1 MSTEN
6 TTDYGV
12 DERNRVRQI
21 REAAL
26 YDRATVHAILDAGL
40 CAHVAFCEEGRPV
53 VVPMIY
59 ARDGETLY
67 LHGARKARVVRLL
80 EAGAEATL
88 NVTLIDGIVA
98 ARSAF
103 NSSVNYRSVT
113 VFGRPW
119 LVEDEAHK
127 IEAMRL
133 ISEHLM
139 PGRWDELRP
148 PHDREVKMTGVIA
161 LPIESASAKVTAGPP
176 EDEDEDYALPVW
188 AGVLPV
194 EQVFGAPAG
203 CPLLPAGTP
212 VAPSIAMLAS
222 RPPGETSR
230 DA

>member
-1 MSTEN
+1 MN
-6 TTDYGV
+6 DGNGGDYDIG
-12 DERNRVRQI
+12 ERNRVRQV
-21 REAAL
+21 REAAH

-40 CAHVAFCEEGRPV
+40 SAHVAFSAAGKPV
-53 VVPMIY
+53 IVPMIY

-80 EAGAEATL
+80 EGGAEATL

-119 LVEDEAHK
+119 LVEDEAQK

-161 LPIESASAKVTAGPP
+161 LPIQSASAKVTAGPP
-176 EDEDEDYALPVW
+176 EDEEEDYALPVW
-188 AGVLPV
+188 AGVVPV
-194 EQVFGAPAG
+194 RQV
-203 CPLLPAGTP
+203 LGTP
-212 VAPSIAMLAS
+212 EGDPRLAADTAVSPSIAALAG
-222 RPPGETSR
+222 RWTGE
-230 DA
+230 D

>member
-1 MSTEN
+1 MDSGN
-6 TTDYGV
+6 GSDYEIG
-12 DERNRVRQI
+12 ERNRVRQI
-21 REAAL
+21 RDAAR

-40 CAHVAFCEEGRPV
+40 AAHVAFCDADRPV
-53 VVPMIY
+53 IVPMIY
-59 ARDGETLY
+59 ARHGETLY

-80 EAGAEATL
+80 EGGAEATL

-113 VFGRPW
+113 VFGHPW
-119 LVEDEAHK
+119 LVQDEAEK

-176 EDEDEDYALPVW
+176 EDEEDDYALPVW
-188 AGVLPV
+188 AGVVPV
-194 EQVFGAPAG
+194 EQRLGS
-203 CPLLPAGTP
+203 P
-212 VAPSIAMLAS
+212 VADPALPSSTPRSPVLERLARS
-222 RPPGETSR
+222 RNRPTA
-230 DA
+230 DD

>member
-1 MSTEN
+1 MTQEN
-6 TTDYGV
+6 SGEYEVGG
-12 DERNRVRQI
+12 RNRLRQL
-21 REAAL
+21 REAGY
-26 YDRATVHAILDAGL
+26 YDHATVHAILDAGL
-40 CAHVAFCEEGRPV
+40 SAHVAFCQDCRPV
-53 VVPMIY
+53 IVPMIY

-67 LHGARKARVVRLL
+67 LHGARKARIVRLL
-80 EAGAEATL
+80 ETGAEATL

-119 LVEDEAHK
+119 LVDDEAQK

-176 EDEDEDYALPVW
+176 DDEDEDYALPVW
-188 AGVLPV
+188 AGVVPV
-194 EQVFGAPAG
+194 EQVLGVPVSDPVLAD
-203 CPLLPAGTP
+203 GTP
-212 VAPSIAMLAS
+212 VSPSIAALAGPAHGD
-222 RPPGETSR
+222 R
-230 DA
+230 

>member
-1 MSTEN
+1 M
-6 TTDYGV
+6 TTDNGADYEVG
-12 DERNRVRQI
+12 DRNRVRQV
-21 REAAL
+21 REAAR

-40 CAHVAFCEEGRPV
+40 SAHVAFCARGRPV
-53 VVPMIY
+53 LVPMIY

-67 LHGARKARVVRLL
+67 LHGARKARIVRLL
-80 EAGAEATL
+80 EGGAEAAL
-88 NVTLIDGIVA
+88 NVTLIDGLVA

-113 VFGRPW
+113 VFGRPR
-119 LVEDEAHK
+119 LVEDEAEK

-161 LPIESASAKVTAGPP
+161 LPIESASAKVTTGPP

-188 AGVLPV
+188 AGVVPV
-194 EQVFGAPAG
+194 EQVLGMPISD
-203 CPLLPAGTP
+203 PVLNDRTP
-212 VAPSIAMLAS
+212 VSPSIAALVRRAH
-222 RPPGETSR
+222 GDE
-230 DA
+230 

>member
-1 MSTEN
+1 MK
-6 TTDYGV
+6 TDNGREYPIG
-12 DERNRVRQI
+12 DRNRVRQV
-21 REAAL
+21 REAAR

-40 CAHVAFCEEGRPV
+40 SAHVAFCQQGRPV
-53 VVPMIY
+53 IVPMIY

-67 LHGARKARVVRLL
+67 LHGARKARIVRLL
-80 EAGAEATL
+80 EGGAEATL

-119 LVEDEAHK
+119 LVEEETEK

-188 AGVLPV
+188 AGVVPV
-194 EQVFGAPAG
+194 EQVLGVPVSDPVLAD
-203 CPLLPAGTP
+203 GTP
-212 VAPSIAMLAS
+212 VSPSIAALAGPAHGD
-222 RPPGETSR
+222 R
-230 DA
+230 

>member
-1 MSTEN
+1 MKTEKGGEYEI
-6 TTDYGV
+6 D
-12 DERNRVRQI
+12 DRNRVRQV
-21 REAAL
+21 REAAR

-40 CAHVAFCEEGRPV
+40 SAHVAFCDRDRPV
-53 VVPMIY
+53 IVPMIY

-67 LHGARKARVVRLL
+67 LHGARKARIVRLL
-80 EAGAEATL
+80 ESGAEATL

-113 VFGRPW
+113 IFGRPR
-119 LVEDEAHK
+119 LVEDEAEK

-148 PHDREVKMTGVIA
+148 PHAREVKMTGVIA

-176 EDEDEDYALPVW
+176 EDEEEDYALPVW
-188 AGVLPV
+188 AGVVPV
-194 EQVFGAPAG
+194 EQVFGAPEAD
-203 CPLLPAGTP
+203 PELAPDTP
-212 VAPSIAMLAS
+212 VSSALERLARS
-222 RPPGETSR
+222 SR
-230 DA
+230 DPRR

>member
-1 MSTEN
+1 MKTEN
-6 TTDYGV
+6 GADYEIG
-12 DERNRVRQI
+12 DRNRVRQV
-21 REAAL
+21 REAAR

-40 CAHVAFCEEGRPV
+40 SAHVAFCEQGRPV
-53 VVPMIY
+53 IVPMIY

-67 LHGARKARVVRLL
+67 LHGARKARIVRLL
-80 EAGAEATL
+80 EGGAEATL

-119 LVEDEAHK
+119 LVADEAEK

-188 AGVLPV
+188 AGVVPV
-194 EQVFGAPAG
+194 EQVLGAPEAD
-203 CPLLPAGTP
+203 PELAPDTP
-212 VAPSIAMLAS
+212 VSPALLRLARS
-222 RPPGETSR
+222 RR
-230 DA
+230 DRRR

>member
-1 MSTEN
+1 MK
-6 TTDYGV
+6 TDNGGEYEIG
-12 DERNRVRQI
+12 DRNRVRQL
-21 REAAL
+21 RAAAR

-40 CAHVAFCEEGRPV
+40 SAHVAFCDQGRPAI
-53 VVPMIY
+53 VPMIY
-59 ARDGETLY
+59 ARDGEMLY
-67 LHGARKARVVRLL
+67 LHGARKARIVQLL
-80 EAGAEATL
+80 EGGAEATL

-113 VFGRPW
+113 VFGRPR
-119 LVEDEAHK
+119 LVEGEAEK

-176 EDEDEDYALPVW
+176 EDEDEDYALSVW
-188 AGVLPV
+188 AGVVPV
-194 EQVFGAPAG
+194 EQV
-203 CPLLPAGTP
+203 LGTP
-212 VAPSIAMLAS
+212 VADPVLADATPVSPSLAAMVGRAQGD
-222 RPPGETSR
+222 R
-230 DA
+230 

>member
-1 MSTEN
+1 MKTEKGGEYEIG
-6 TTDYGV
+6 D
-12 DERNRVRQI
+12 RNRVRQV
-21 REAAL
+21 REAAR

-40 CAHVAFCEEGRPV
+40 SAHVAFCDRDGPV
-53 VVPMIY
+53 IVPMIY

-67 LHGARKARVVRLL
+67 LHGARKARIVRLL
-80 EAGAEATL
+80 EGGVEATL

-113 VFGRPW
+113 VFGRPR
-119 LVEDEAHK
+119 LVEDEAEK

-161 LPIESASAKVTAGPP
+161 LPIEFASAKVTAGPP
-176 EDEDEDYALPVW
+176 EDEEEDYALPVW
-188 AGVLPV
+188 AGVVPV
-194 EQVFGAPAG
+194 EQVFGVPEADPELAPD
-203 CPLLPAGTP
+203 TP
-212 VAPSIAMLAS
+212 VSSALERLARS
-222 RPPGETSR
+222 RR
-230 DA
+230 DPRR

>member
-1 MSTEN
+1 MKTEN
-6 TTDYGV
+6 GADYDIG
-12 DERNRVRQI
+12 DRNRVRQV
-21 REAAL
+21 REAAC

-40 CAHVAFCEEGRPV
+40 SAHVAFCEQGRPV
-53 VVPMIY
+53 IVPMIY

-67 LHGARKARVVRLL
+67 LHGARKARIVRLL
-80 EAGAEATL
+80 EGGAEATL

-113 VFGRPW
+113 VFGRPR
-119 LVEDEAHK
+119 LVEDEAEK

-188 AGVLPV
+188 AGVVPV
-194 EQVFGAPAG
+194 EQVLGAPEGDPELA
-203 CPLLPAGTP
+203 PGTP
-212 VAPSIAMLAS
+212 VSSALLRLARS
-222 RPPGETSR
+222 SR
-230 DA
+230 DRRR

>member
-1 MSTEN
+1 MK
-6 TTDYGV
+6 TDNGADYDI
-12 DERNRVRQI
+12 DERNRVRQV
-21 REAAL
+21 REAAR

-40 CAHVAFCEEGRPV
+40 SAHVAFCDQGRPV
-53 VVPMIY
+53 IVPMIY

-67 LHGARKARVVRLL
+67 LHGARKARIVRLL
-80 EAGAEATL
+80 ESGGEATL

-113 VFGRPW
+113 VFGRPS
-119 LVEDEAHK
+119 LVEDEAEK

-188 AGVLPV
+188 AGVVPV
-194 EQVFGAPAG
+194 EQV
-203 CPLLPAGTP
+203 LGTP
-212 VAPSIAMLAS
+212 EGDPELADDTPVSPSIAALA
-222 RPPGETSR
+222 RRAHGDE
-230 DA
+230 

>member
-1 MSTEN
+1 MK
-6 TTDYGV
+6 TDNGREYPIG
-12 DERNRVRQI
+12 DRNRVRQV
-21 REAAL
+21 REAAR

-40 CAHVAFCEEGRPV
+40 SAHVAFCQQGRPV
-53 VVPMIY
+53 IVPMIY

-67 LHGARKARVVRLL
+67 LHGARKARIVRLL
-80 EAGAEATL
+80 EGGAEATL

-113 VFGRPW
+113 VFGRPR
-119 LVEDEAHK
+119 LVEGEAEK

-176 EDEDEDYALPVW
+176 EDEDEDYALSVW
-188 AGVLPV
+188 AGVVPV
-194 EQVFGAPAG
+194 EQV
-203 CPLLPAGTP
+203 LGTP
-212 VAPSIAMLAS
+212 VADPVLADATPVSPSLAAMVGRAQGD
-222 RPPGETSR
+222 R
-230 DA
+230 

>member
-1 MSTEN
+1 MTSG
-6 TTDYGV
+6 TDGDYRIGK
-12 DERNRVRQI
+12 RNRVRQV
-21 REAAL
+21 REAAH

-40 CAHVAFCEEGRPV
+40 TAHVAFCDDGRPV
-53 VVPMIY
+53 IVPMIY

-80 EAGAEATL
+80 ERGGEATL

-113 VFGRPW
+113 VFGHPR
-119 LVEDEAHK
+119 LVDGEVEK

-148 PHDREVKMTGVIA
+148 PHEREVKMTGVIA

-176 EDEDEDYALPVW
+176 EDEDEDYALSVW
-188 AGVLPV
+188 AGVVPV
-194 EQVFGAPAG
+194 RQLLAAPQRD
-203 CPLLPAGTP
+203 PLLAEGTA
-212 VAPSIAMLAS
+212 VSPSIAALAARWS
-222 RPPGETSR
+222 G
-230 DA
+230 DD

>member
-1 MSTEN
+1 MK
-6 TTDYGV
+6 TDNGGEYDIG
-12 DERNRVRQI
+12 DRNRVRQL
-21 REAAL
+21 RAAAR

-40 CAHVAFCEEGRPV
+40 SAHVAFCDQGRPAI
-53 VVPMIY
+53 VPMIY

-67 LHGARKARVVRLL
+67 LHGARKARIVRLL
-80 EAGAEATL
+80 EGGAEATL

-119 LVEDEAHK
+119 LVEEETEK

-176 EDEDEDYALPVW
+176 EDEDEDYALSVW
-188 AGVLPV
+188 AGVVPV
-194 EQVFGAPAG
+194 EQV
-203 CPLLPAGTP
+203 LGTP
-212 VAPSIAMLAS
+212 VADPVLADATPVSPSLAAMVGRAQGD
-222 RPPGETSR
+222 R
-230 DA
+230 

>member
-1 MSTEN
+1 MKKDN
-6 TTDYGV
+6 GADY
-12 DERNRVRQI
+12 DIDDRNRVRQV
-21 REAAL
+21 REAAR
-26 YDRATVHAILDAGL
+26 YDSATVHAVLDAGL
-40 CAHVAFCEEGRPV
+40 SAHVAFCDQGRPV
-53 VVPMIY
+53 IVPMIY

-67 LHGARKARVVRLL
+67 LHGARKARIVRLL
-80 EAGAEATL
+80 EGGAEATL

-119 LVEDEAHK
+119 LVADEAEK

-188 AGVLPV
+188 AGVVPV
-194 EQVFGAPAG
+194 EQVLGVPVSDPA
-203 CPLLPAGTP
+203 LADGTP
-212 VAPSIAMLAS
+212 VSPSIAALAGPAHGD
-222 RPPGETSR
+222 R
-230 DA
+230 

>member
-1 MSTEN
+1 MK
-6 TTDYGV
+6 TDNGGEYDIG
-12 DERNRVRQI
+12 DRNRVRQL
-21 REAAL
+21 RAAAR

-40 CAHVAFCEEGRPV
+40 SAHVAFCDQGRPAI
-53 VVPMIY
+53 VPMIY

-67 LHGARKARVVRLL
+67 LHGARKARIVRLL
-80 EAGAEATL
+80 EGGAEATL

-113 VFGRPW
+113 VFGRPR
-119 LVEDEAHK
+119 LVEGEAEK

-176 EDEDEDYALPVW
+176 EDEDEDYALSVW
-188 AGVLPV
+188 AGVVPV
-194 EQVFGAPAG
+194 EQV
-203 CPLLPAGTP
+203 LGTP
-212 VAPSIAMLAS
+212 VADPVLADATPVSPSLAAMVGRAQGD
-222 RPPGETSR
+222 R
-230 DA
+230 